1 MASAA
6 QQGEVFEVCFSAGG
20 PADDVVGFAAGGWGS
35 AADAAAVAGGEGLAL
50 GVAGVAGEPVQ
61 A

>member
-6 QQGEVFEVCFSAGG
+6 EQGEVFEVGCSAGG
-20 PADDVVGFAAGGWGS
+20 PADDVVGFAAGWWCA

-50 GVAGVAGEPVQ
+50 GVGGVAGEAVQ